1 MTTEQNKQFSDLLE
15 ILGQKLD
22 VTETE
27 FKIITG
33 SYEAVG
39 NFLSNDNSALAPYK
53 PQIHPQGS
61 FLLGTVIRPV
71 SDEDDI
77 DIDLV
82 CELQNKPSCWTQYH
96 LKQAVGNRLK
106 ESDTY
111 KSMLDEEGK
120 RCWTL
125 LYAQN
130 KYHMDVLPS
139 LVDAGYRETVKRVFS
154 DISTGNV
161 DSLAFRITDRT
172 LTNYRIACDPSLWLK
187 SNPFGFAKWFLH
199 LATEPYKVEKV
210 VAMREA
216 VNPVPKFRKEKFALQ
231 RVVQLLKRHRDIM
244 FNGDDDKPISI
255 IITTLAA
262 RCYNEEKDLFKA
274 LSHIAESLTSKIET
288 RNGVKWIPNPVNPS
302 ENFADKWQ
310 IEPQKEQKFYQWAN
324 KLETDIRRL
333 SYCVGQGLPAIQQIL
348 EQMFGER
355 TSRDV
360 FREYAASFSN
370 KRNNGTLRTVAGTG
384 LLGSIGS
391 VANAAHNF
399 YGVDEK

>member
-1 MTTEQNKQFSDLLE
+1 MITEQNKQFSDLLE

-27 FKIITG
+27 FKTITS

-39 NFLSNDNSALAPYK
+39 NFLSNDNSVLAPYK

-71 SDEDDI
+71 SDDDDV

-82 CELQNKPSCWTQYH
+82 CELQNKPSYWTQWH
-96 LKQAVGNRLK
+96 LKQAVGDRLK

-125 LYAQN
+125 LYANN

-139 LVDAGYRETVKRVFS
+139 LVDARYRDNVRRVFS
-154 DISTGNV
+154 DNGTGNV
-161 DSLAFRITDRT
+161 DLLAFCITDKT
-172 LTNYRIACDPSLWLK
+172 LPNYRTECNPFRWLI
-187 SNPFGFAKWFLH
+187 SNPFGFAKWFLY
-199 LATEPYKVEKV
+199 AAIEPYNVGKVF
-210 VAMREA
+210 AMRES

-231 RVVQLLKRHRDIM
+231 RVVQLLKRHRDVM
-244 FNGDDDKPISI
+244 FDGDDDKPISI
-255 IITTLAA
+255 IITTLAT
-262 RCYNEEKDLFKA
+262 RCYNEEKDLFNA
-274 LSHIAESLTSKIET
+274 LRHIAESITSKIET
-288 RNGVKWIPNPVNPS
+288 RKGVRWIPNPVNSS

-310 IEPQKEQKFYQWAN
+310 TEPQKEQKFYQWASQ
-324 KLETDIRRL
+324 LETDIRRL
-333 SYCVGQGLPAIQQIL
+333 SDSMGQGLPAIQKIL

-355 TSRDV
+355 ISKDV
-360 FREYAASFSN
+360 FREYAASFFN
-370 KRNNGTLRTVAGTG
+370 KRNNGTLRTAVGTG
-384 LLGSIGS
+384 ILGSIGS